1 MRGLGCGGRSELW
14 VCGRGSGGNFRGDL
28 FSARR
33 TFVALRRVR
42 DSELMR
48 IVAQTMPLGV
58 MVILVTFTVSGVKF
72 GVLASWLPALGGIV
86 ATALVHWRW
95 ANALVSIVVGV
106 GAFWVLG
113 QVLA

>member
-1 MRGLGCGGRSELW
+1 MNYGYVAAALAVIFGVTYSLRG
-14 VCGRGSGGNFRGDL
+14 VP
-28 FSARR
+28 
-33 TFVALRRVR
+33 FVALRRVR

-86 ATALVHWRW
+86 VTALVHWRW